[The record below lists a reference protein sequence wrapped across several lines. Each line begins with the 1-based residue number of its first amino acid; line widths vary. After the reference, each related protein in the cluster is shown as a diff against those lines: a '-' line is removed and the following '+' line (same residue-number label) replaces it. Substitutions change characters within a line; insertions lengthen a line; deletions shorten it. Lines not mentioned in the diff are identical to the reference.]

1 MHKNKIKKLAALLT
15 VSGGIWMTVTGSL
28 SAADDARYEIVNGN
42 IVPAQKTNALAP
54 DFRAEA
60 QPRAEVE
67 CGADNYIAV
76 LGGVNAFQTSS
87 PSLKATDSWQPRR
100 TGLQLKDRTG
110 WAGGLKA
117 GHTWQL
123 SDDGQRGLLALSLEG
138 EFIYSGVHDTKLGTP
153 RVSNYPFAGH
163 TVSGKIYQQFNMDIL
178 ALTVNPVL
186 RLQLGRFSP
195 YVGVGVG
202 GAYVEAQHKGLFATG
217 EIDGRKGTYGFD
229 PTVGGSTD
237 TVVFCFQA
245 MAGADFYL
253 SKDISL
259 FLEYKYLGL
268 VGLEAFKTPVSGYYD
283 LGAVYGNHLATVGV
297 RFGF

>member
-1 MHKNKIKKLAALLT
+1 MHKNKITKLAALLT

-42 IVPAQKTNALAP
+42 IVPAQKTNAPAP

-67 CGADNYIAV
+67 YGADNYIAV
-76 LGGVNAFQTSS
+76 LGGVNAFQDAA
-87 PSLKATDSWQPRR
+87 PSLKLTEGWQPRR
-100 TGLQLKDRTG
+100 AGLQLKDRTG

-123 SDDGQRGLLALSLEG
+123 ADDGQRGLLALSLEG
-138 EFIYSGVHDTKLGTP
+138 EFIYSGVHDTKLGA
-153 RVSNYPFAGH
+153 RVSNYGFAGT
-163 TVSGKIYQQFNMDIL
+163 TVSGEIYQQFNVDIL

-202 GAYVEAQHKGLFATG
+202 GAYVEAQHKGIYATG
-217 EIDGRKGTYGFD
+217 EIGGIKGTYGFD

-237 TVVFCFQA
+237 TVVFCFQV

-253 SKDISL
+253 SKEVSL

-268 VGLEAFKTPVSGYYD
+268 VGLEVFKTPVGGFYD
-283 LGAVYGNHLATVGV
+283 LGAVYGNHLAMVGV